1 VVDLNLQEIIEKIN
15 RYFELGDKELEELY
29 EFLDDLY
36 ADYSS
41 RFLEALGK
49 PEEYK
54 GFIDEFFALVKSLI
68 AKESRSMLEELAL
81 IAILDILASDL
92 YERLVGTAEVS

>member
-1 VVDLNLQEIIEKIN
+1 MNLQEIVEKIN

-29 EFLDDLY
+29 ELLDDLY

-49 PEEYK
+49 PKEYK

-68 AKESRSMLEELAL
+68 TKESRSMLEELAL

-92 YERLVGTAEVS
+92 YERLVGAAEVS

>member
-1 VVDLNLQEIIEKIN
+1 LNLQEIIEKIN

-29 EFLDDLY
+29 ELLDDLY
-36 ADYSS
+36 ADHSS

-68 AKESRSMLEELAL
+68 TKESRSMLEELAL

>member
-1 VVDLNLQEIIEKIN
+1 LDIRGIIERLN
-15 RYFELGDKELEELY
+15 RYFELGDKEIEELY
-29 EFLDDLY
+29 EVLDDLY

-54 GFIDEFFALVKSLI
+54 SFLDEFFTLVKSLI
-68 AKESRSMLEELAL
+68 TKESRSMLEELAL

>member
-1 VVDLNLQEIIEKIN
+1 MDIRDIIERLN

-54 GFIDEFFALVKSLI
+54 GFLNEFFALVKSLI
-68 AKESRSMLEELAL
+68 IKESSSMLEELAL

-92 YERLVGTAEVS
+92 YEKLLGTAEVG

>member
-1 VVDLNLQEIIEKIN
+1 MNLQEIIEKIN
-15 RYFELGDKELEELY
+15 RYFELGDKELEEFY
-29 EFLDDLY
+29 ELLDDLY

-41 RFLEALGK
+41 RFLEALDK

-54 GFIDEFFALVKSLI
+54 GFIDEFFALFKSLI
-68 AKESRSMLEELAL
+68 TKESRSMLEELAL
-81 IAILDILASDL
+81 IAILDVLASDL

>member
-1 VVDLNLQEIIEKIN
+1 MDSQEIIEKIN
-15 RYFELGDKELEELY
+15 RYFELGNEELEELY

-54 GFIDEFFALVKSLI
+54 GFLNEFFALVKSLI
-68 AKESRSMLEELAL
+68 TKESRSMLEELAL